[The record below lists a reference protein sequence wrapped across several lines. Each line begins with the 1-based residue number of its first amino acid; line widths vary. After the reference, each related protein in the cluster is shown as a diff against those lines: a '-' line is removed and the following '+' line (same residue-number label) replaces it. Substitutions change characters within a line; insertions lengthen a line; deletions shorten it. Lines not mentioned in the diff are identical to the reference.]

1 MTRLQQLAI
10 DLQVK
15 AELND
20 PEVQWRFRSGM
31 RDMSRPVYRYM
42 VQREFLKEHKA
53 KLIERV
59 LQMRV
64 CPDLLEQ
71 FDPAAQV
78 IVQYGDNSVQEAG
91 IFLQPGEVRRESPNE
106 GDIGLYT
113 LDSNII
119 HSGNIDNPTS
129 YCFFCKFP

>member
-1 MTRLQQLAI
+1 
-10 DLQVK
+10 
-15 AELND
+15 
-20 PEVQWRFRSGM
+20 M

-91 IFLQPGEVRRESPNE
+91 IFLQPGEVRRESQ
-106 GDIGLYT
+106 
-113 LDSNII
+113 
-119 HSGNIDNPTS
+119 
-129 YCFFCKFP
+129 

>member
-1 MTRLQQLAI
+1 
-10 DLQVK
+10 
-15 AELND
+15 
-20 PEVQWRFRSGM
+20 
-31 RDMSRPVYRYM
+31 M